1 MNIHNIH
8 IYPEG
13 PQNAVRSAGEDNAV
27 TTNKPLSAGMTT
39 TPGSMP
45 GETETTSGPL
55 LGIIAQIDNL
65 QKHVESDL
73 NIVRDPPFF
82 PIATYQR
89 ADLIKRVRIIEEEVQ
104 RLSPDKEPASKP
116 SVSQLNDG
124 ATDSELSAALDKL
137 FSFRDSIKSSRPGS
151 AAGIEPGSFLA
162 VEI

>member
-1 MNIHNIH
+1 MNIHTIH
-8 IYPEG
+8 IYAEG
-13 PQNAVRSAGEDNAV
+13 LQNAVRPAGEDNAV
-27 TTNKPLSAGMTT
+27 TPNKPLSTGMTN

-45 GETETTSGPL
+45 GETETTPGPL
-55 LGIIAQIDNL
+55 PGIIAQVDNL

-104 RLSPDKEPASKP
+104 RLSLDKEPASSP
-116 SVSQLNDG
+116 SASQLNDES
-124 ATDSELSAALDKL
+124 TDSELSAALDRL
-137 FSFRDSIKSSRPGS
+137 FSFRDRIKSNRLES

>member
-13 PQNAVRSAGEDNAV
+13 LQNSVRPAGEDNAV
-27 TTNKPLSAGMTT
+27 TPNKTLSVGMMPS
-39 TPGSMP
+39 PGSMP
-45 GETETTSGPL
+45 GETETTPGPL
-55 LGIIAQIDNL
+55 PGIIAQIDNL
-65 QKHVESDL
+65 QQHVESDL

-104 RLSPDKEPASKP
+104 RLSLDKEPGSKP
-116 SVSQLNDG
+116 SVNQLNDE
-124 ATDSELSAALDKL
+124 ATDSELSAALDRL
-137 FSFRDSIKSSRPGS
+137 FSFRDRIKSSRLES